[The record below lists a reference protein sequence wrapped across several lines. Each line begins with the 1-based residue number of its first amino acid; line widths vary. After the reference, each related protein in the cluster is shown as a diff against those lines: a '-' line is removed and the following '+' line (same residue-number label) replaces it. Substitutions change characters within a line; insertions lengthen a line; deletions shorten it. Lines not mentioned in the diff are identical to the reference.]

1 MSKKVIMVSG
11 GFDPI
16 HVGHVRMIQEA
27 AEYGDVLVAVNS
39 DEWLKRKKG
48 FIFMPWEQRV
58 EILYA
63 LADVSDVCAVDDS
76 DGTVCSAITLHRPDY
91 FANGG
96 DRGREN
102 TPEMDVCENLD
113 IEMLWGVGGEDKAN
127 SSSHIVK
134 NAIEAVSQTKTGAFK
149 NLENK

>member
-1 MSKKVIMVSG
+1 MTRKVVMVSG

-48 FIFMPWEQRV
+48 FIFMPWEERV

-63 LADVSDVCAVDDS
+63 LTDVTDVCALDDS
-76 DGTVCSAITLHRPDY
+76 DGTACAAIKLHHPDY

-96 DRGREN
+96 DRRKDN
-102 TPEMDVCENLD
+102 TPEMDICESLG
-113 IEMLWGVGGEDKAN
+113 IEMLWGVGGDYKA
-127 SSSHIVK
+127 SSSSCIVK
-134 NAIEAVSQTKTGAFK
+134 KAIESVSENYASAFK
-149 NLENK
+149 NLKD